1 MSPRDFMDDDLV
13 PQRGDLNQI
22 RMGPGGAPAGRG
34 DAASPGPG
42 DLDLPLMTR
51 HKQQMDA
58 EAAQAAERLERLRQA
73 QEDLERKKRE
83 LEEARR
89 KQMDFIK
96 GKQDLVEHLSQSL
109 ATLERNEL
117 RATQMA
123 EAYQNTRRTFRGL
136 LDEISAIDEESWND
150 ANVREEISLALGRI
164 NEARME
170 YNKSMARIEAMSGT
184 EAASGEGG
192 LKPVIFEEPLAE
204 HESRG
209 FRHWLVVGL
218 AVSLPLAVVLCVLFA
233 VAFVLLRGG
242 VMYN

>member
-1 MSPRDFMDDDLV
+1 MSTRDFMDDDLI

-22 RMGPGGAPAGRG
+22 RMGPGDVPPTRG
-34 DAASPGPG
+34 EPVSSGPG

-51 HKQQMDA
+51 HKQQIDA

-83 LEEARR
+83 LEDARK
-89 KQMDFIK
+89 KQLDFLK
-96 GKQDLVEHLSQSL
+96 GKQELVEHLSQSL
-109 ATLERNEL
+109 ATLERSEL

-123 EAYQNTRRTFRGL
+123 EAYQNTRRAFRGL

-150 ANVREEISLALGRI
+150 ANVREEISIALGRI

-170 YNKSMARIEAMSGT
+170 YNKSMARIEAMAGPET
-184 EAASGEGG
+184 AAGEGG
-192 LKPVIFEEPLAE
+192 HKPIIFEEPAAARE
-204 HESRG
+204 EKG
-209 FRHWLVVGL
+209 FGHWLLVGL
-218 AVSLPLAVVLCVLFA
+218 AVSLPLVVLISILLII
-233 VAFVLLRGG
+233 AFVILRGG

>member
-1 MSPRDFMDDDLV
+1 MSTRDFMDDDLI

-22 RMGPGGAPAGRG
+22 RMGPGDVPPTRG
-34 DAASPGPG
+34 EPAASGPG

-83 LEEARR
+83 LEDARR
-89 KQMDFIK
+89 KQMDFLK
-96 GKQDLVEHLSQSL
+96 GKQELVEHLAQSL
-109 ATLERNEL
+109 ATLERGEL

-123 EAYQNTRRTFRGL
+123 EAYQNTRRAFRGL

-150 ANVREEISLALGRI
+150 ANVREEISIALGRI

-170 YNKSMARIEAMSGT
+170 YNKAMARIEAMAGT
-184 EAASGEGG
+184 ESSAGEGG
-192 LKPVIFEEPLAE
+192 HKPIIFEEPSAAPE
-204 HESRG
+204 TKG
-209 FRHWLVVGL
+209 FGHWLLIGL
-218 AVSLPLAVVLCVLFA
+218 AVSIPLVVLISILFF
-233 VAFVLLRGG
+233 VALAILRGG
-242 VMYN
+242 MYS